1 MKKFLFLIPTLLLT
15 FLVASGQNDPQAL
28 KILDAFSAKALS
40 APSVFMKFMLTTND
54 QLENTTDTLSGSVII
69 SKDKYKLELPDN
81 QVWFDGQTSWS
92 YLPAEKEVT
101 VTNPSKKKDD
111 SFQSRPSAVF
121 TAYKK
126 GYKNRL
132 IEENANAYVIDLYPE
147 DIKTDIVR
155 IRLTIGKPINDLKTV
170 EYKNKEGLVYTL
182 NIKEY
187 SLNQRPDPS
196 TFVFQPAKFKGVDVV
211 DMR

>member
-1 MKKFLFLIPTLLLT
+1 MLNVLY
-15 FLVASGQNDPQAL
+15 ASGQNDPKAL
-28 KILDAFSAKALS
+28 KILDEFSAKALA
-40 APSVFMKFMLTTND
+40 APSVFMKFSLITND
-54 QLENTTDTLSGSVII
+54 QLENTSDTLSGSVII
-69 SKDKYKLELPDN
+69 SKDKYKLDLPDN
-81 QVWFDGQTSWS
+81 QIWFDGQTSWS

-101 VTNPSKKKDD
+101 ITNPSKKKDD
-111 SFQSRPSAVF
+111 TFQSKPSALF

-132 IEENANAYVIDLYPE
+132 VEENADECVIDLYPE

-155 IRLTIGKPINDLKTV
+155 IRLSIGKSLQDLKTV

-182 NIKEY
+182 DIKEY
-187 SLNQRPDPS
+187 SLNQKPDQS
-196 TFVFQPAKFKGVDVV
+196 TFVFQTARFRGVDIV